1 MNITQY
7 IDQGFSI
14 ALGIAILWTVIF
26 SMTNKPS
33 IRGYRNLGLLACYIL
48 LVIYLF
54 VIGWRSA
61 LFTWFVFGVFGGILY
76 TLWEVIQYLKTKE
89 DEKPGVSLSHV
100 IFGQFAWPVLIPE
113 AIEYI
118 LSEIGVL
125 KSPPEE
131 KVAEQVAASD
141 R

>member
-61 LFTWFVFGVFGGILY
+61 LFTWFVFGRQHSFA
-76 TLWEVIQYLKTKE
+76 KKAMDSKE
-89 DEKPGVSLSHV
+89 DGCRRALSQTLPGLSSLCSSRKRKRKQSSFVFIRIDHCCC
-100 IFGQFAWPVLIPE
+100 
-113 AIEYI
+113 
-118 LSEIGVL
+118 
-125 KSPPEE
+125 
-131 KVAEQVAASD
+131 SD
-141 R
+141 SNIVFL